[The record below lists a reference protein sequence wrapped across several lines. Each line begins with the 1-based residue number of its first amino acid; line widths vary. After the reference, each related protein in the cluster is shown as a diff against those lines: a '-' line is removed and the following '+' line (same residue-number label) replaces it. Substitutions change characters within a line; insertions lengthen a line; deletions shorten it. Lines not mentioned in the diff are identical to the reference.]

1 MKTTYKV
8 VGALPYMGH
17 PPGEVFEAELDEA
30 MERRALERGA
40 LAKTKAKPTEQ
51 EDEENA

>member
-30 MERRALERGA
+30 AERRAIARGA
-40 LAKTKAKPTEQ
+40 LKKTKEKPSEE
-51 EDEENA
+51 EDEDA